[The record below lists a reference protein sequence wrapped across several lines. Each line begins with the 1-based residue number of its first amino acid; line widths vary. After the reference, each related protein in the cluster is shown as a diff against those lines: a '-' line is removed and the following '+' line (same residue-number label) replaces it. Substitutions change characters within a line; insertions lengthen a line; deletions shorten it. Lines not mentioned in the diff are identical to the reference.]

1 MNATSL
7 HHHHHHHYHH
17 LLPSKPP
24 PPFTK
29 LTSLKTTPPSSSSS
43 SLTANPP
50 PAAPLTE
57 EKPTRHRP
65 TATTTDD
72 TEYTAFWDYQ
82 HLFMSQRSEAVEPVV
97 LRVVEGAVPR
107 DFPSGTYY
115 LAGPGLFSDD
125 HGSTVHPLDGHGYLR
140 SFSIDGGAG
149 EVRFKARYVETEA
162 QAEER
167 DAETG
172 RWRFTHRGPFSVL
185 KGGRRV
191 GNVKVMKNVANTS
204 VLCWGG
210 RLLCMWEGGDPYEID
225 PRSLA
230 TRGRFDIIPGDA
242 DEATSSGP
250 PFHGWLDAVDVAAL
264 FLKPVLHGVFK
275 MPEKRILS
283 HYKIDEKRGRL
294 LIMSCRAEDMLL
306 PRSNFTFYELDS
318 DFKLLQKRDFTIPDH
333 LMIHDWAFTD
343 NHYILVGNRIK
354 LDIPGYDWK
363 SGKLDPAFMNA
374 VKGEESLLPH
384 LFQISIKM
392 DKKGKCQDCSIT
404 ASEQWKKPSDFPAIN
419 PSFSGTKNS
428 HIYVATTS
436 RFRKHLPHFPFDS
449 VVKLDSNLDKPVAIW
464 SAGYRQFIGEPV
476 FVPKGVEED
485 DGYVLVVEYA
495 ISVQRCYLVIL
506 DARRIGRDDA
516 VVAKL
521 EVPKHLNFPLGFH
534 GFWAA
539 NN

>member
-7 HHHHHHHYHH
+7 HHHHYYHH

-24 PPFTK
+24 PPPPPTK
-29 LTSLKTTPPSSSSS
+29 LSSLKTTHPSSSFSSSS

-50 PAAPLTE
+50 PVAPLTD

-65 TATTTDD
+65 TDTATDD
-72 TEYTAFWDYQ
+72 TEFTAFWDYQ
-82 HLFMSQRSEAVEPVV
+82 HLFMSQRSEAVEPVI

-162 QAEER
+162 QAEEL
-167 DAETG
+167 DQETG
-172 RWRFTHRGPFSVL
+172 KWRFTHRGPFSVL

-225 PRSLA
+225 PRTLA
-230 TRGRFDIIPGDA
+230 TRGRFDII
-242 DEATSSGP
+242 
-250 PFHGWLDAVDVAAL
+250 L
-264 FLKPVLHGVFK
+264 GVFK

-343 NHYILVGNRIK
+343 THYILVGNRIK

-419 PSFSGTKNS
+419 PSFSGIKNS

-449 VVKLDSNLDKPVAIW
+449 VAKLECDLDKPVAIW
-464 SAGYRQFIGEPV
+464 STGNRRFIGEPV

>member
-1 MNATSL
+1 
-7 HHHHHHHYHH
+7 
-17 LLPSKPP
+17 
-24 PPFTK
+24 
-29 LTSLKTTPPSSSSS
+29 
-43 SLTANPP
+43 
-50 PAAPLTE
+50 
-57 EKPTRHRP
+57 
-65 TATTTDD
+65 
-72 TEYTAFWDYQ
+72 
-82 HLFMSQRSEAVEPVV
+82 
-97 LRVVEGAVPR
+97 
-107 DFPSGTYY
+107 
-115 LAGPGLFSDD
+115 
-125 HGSTVHPLDGHGYLR
+125 
-140 SFSIDGGAG
+140 
-149 EVRFKARYVETEA
+149 
-162 QAEER
+162 
-167 DAETG
+167 
-172 RWRFTHRGPFSVL
+172 
-185 KGGRRV
+185 
-191 GNVKVMKNVANTS
+191 MKNVANTS

-225 PRSLA
+225 PRTLA
-230 TRGRFDIIPGDA
+230 TRGRFDIIRGDA
-242 DEATSSGP
+242 HD

-264 FLKPVLHGVFK
+264 LLKPVLH
-275 MPEKRILS
+275 
-283 HYKIDEKRGRL
+283 
-294 LIMSCRAEDMLL
+294 
-306 PRSNFTFYELDS
+306 ELDS
-318 DFKLLQKRDFTIPDH
+318 DFKLLQKRNFTIPDH

-343 NHYILVGNRIK
+343 THYILVGNRIK

-404 ASEQWKKPSDFPAIN
+404 PSEQWKKPSDFPAIN

-449 VVKLDSNLDKPVAIW
+449 VVKLDSDLDKPVAIRA
-464 SAGYRQFIGEPV
+464 AGHRQFIGEPV
-476 FVPKGVEED
+476 FVPKGAEED

-495 ISVQRCYLVIL
+495 MSVQRCYLVIL
-506 DARRIGRDDA
+506 DARRIGRDDV